1 MGPWALFLPP
11 AGSPQIPALLY
22 AWPRS
27 PKALPGEEG
36 GPGISGAREALGKL
50 RVANP
55 KLSPCLTFQTV
66 VTEDFSHLPPEQQR
80 KRLQQQLEERNRELQ
95 KEEDQRWACVVEEAG
110 EERETKLQGWGCAPW
125 WSTCLDT

>member
-1 MGPWALFLPP
+1 MVGPWALSCRLLGP
-11 AGSPQIPALLY
+11 PQIPALLY

-36 GPGISGAREALGKL
+36 GPGISGAREALQKF
-50 RVANP
+50 RVPNP
-55 KLSPCLTFQTV
+55 KLSPCFTLQTV

-95 KEEDQRWACVVEEAG
+95 KEEDQR
-110 EERETKLQGWGCAPW
+110 
-125 WSTCLDT
+125 